1 MKKFGYERKNF
12 YVVGNIFKDIKMKK
26 RILLGMSGGI
36 DSTVAAYIL
45 KEQGYE
51 VVGVFMKYWVD
62 PEMSKG
68 IEKEDKITENKCCSI
83 ESQMAAKKTCDKLG
97 IEFHILN
104 MIDNFHEE
112 VVEYFLKMHKKGLT
126 PNPCIQCNKKIKWGD
141 IFGKMKK
148 FNCDF
153 IATGHYAKIKE
164 FEGKKYI
171 QKGDDLKKDQSYFLS
186 VLSHKQLEKIILPLG
201 NFQKEEIKKMAQNFG
216 EEEIFKKKES
226 QGVCFYNENS
236 YVPFLKRHSPE
247 LFEEGDFIFIDKNG
261 DEKIV
266 GKHKG
271 MPYYTIGQRK
281 GIGVGGFENPVFVI
295 GFRREKNQVLLGE
308 DEKLR
313 SKKILISDLIIKNE
327 LKKILDEE
335 KKFSDEKNIF
345 KKFLFKI
352 KKFFGGKKYFSAI
365 RHLGKISE
373 IKKIAEKEKKF
384 LDGKTEKILE
394 ITLKKPLRAITP
406 GQFLVI
412 YSEDMRAI
420 GNGMII

>member
-1 MKKFGYERKNF
+1 
-12 YVVGNIFKDIKMKK
+12 
-26 RILLGMSGGI
+26 MSGWI

-45 KEQGYE
+45 KEQWYE
-51 VVGVFMKYWVD
+51 VVWVFMKYWVD
-62 PEMSKG
+62 PEMSKW

-83 ESQMAAKKTCDKLG
+83 ESQMAAKKTCDKLW

-112 VVEYFLKMHKKGLT
+112 VVEYFLKMHKKWLT
-126 PNPCIQCNKKIKWGD
+126 PNPCIQCNKKIKWWD
-141 IFGKMKK
+141 IFWKMKK

-164 FEGKKYI
+164 FEWKKYI
-171 QKGDDLKKDQSYFLS
+171 QKWDDLKKDQSYFLS
-186 VLSHKQLEKIILPLG
+186 VLSHKQLEKIILPLW
-201 NFQKEEIKKMAQNFG
+201 NFQKEEIKKMAQNFW

-226 QGVCFYNENS
+226 QWVCFYNENS

-247 LFEEGDFIFIDKNG
+247 LFEEWDFIFIDKNW

-266 GKHKG
+266 WKHKW
-271 MPYYTIGQRK
+271 MPYYTIWQRK
-281 GIGVGGFENPVFVI
+281 WIWVWGFENPVFVI
-295 GFRREKNQVLLGE
+295 GFRREKNQVLLWE

-352 KKFFGGKKYFSAI
+352 KKFFWWKKYFSAI
-365 RHLGKISE
+365 RHLWKISE

-384 LDGKTEKILE
+384 LDWKTEKILE

-420 GNGMII
+420 WNGMII